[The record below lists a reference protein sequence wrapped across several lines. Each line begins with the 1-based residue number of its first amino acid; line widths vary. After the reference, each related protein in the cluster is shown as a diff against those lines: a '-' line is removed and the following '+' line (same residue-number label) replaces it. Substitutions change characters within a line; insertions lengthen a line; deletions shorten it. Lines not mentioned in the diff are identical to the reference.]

1 MLKLVQDETPGNEWA
16 IYSAKIPSV
25 TQTTEMISV
34 NMRKNIN
41 VSIEMMMSSLSEIIY
56 DYVSEIDLSH
66 LLLFL

>member
-1 MLKLVQDETPGNEWA
+1 
-16 IYSAKIPSV
+16 
-25 TQTTEMISV
+25 MISV